1 MEQMSPMYSYG
12 RLVTWQESWNVFD
25 LLTILE
31 TFKILPIW
39 RHVKDNIAKRLQ
51 LKQKLFARHFFVH
64 ENTSHVEYNVHAFE
78 CVLVGNSSYLFFIML
93 IHSKAIQE
101 TVEFFYNLLC
111 RRSNV
116 LTGWIGPT
124 VNDLSTNFHMF
135 ADSCTLSTIKH
146 LINFLVIFNFL

>member
-1 MEQMSPMYSYG
+1 MEQMSPMYSCG

-25 LLTILE
+25 PLTILDPLKFCL
-31 TFKILPIW
+31 FKDTWKIT
-39 RHVKDNIAKRLQ
+39 LQ
-51 LKQKLFARHFFVH
+51 NDCNKNCLLVISLFTVH
-64 ENTSHVEYNVHAFE
+64 ENTSPVKYNVHAFE
-78 CVLVGNSSYLFFIML
+78 CVLVGNSNYLFFIML
-93 IHSKAIQE
+93 IYSKPIQE